1 MKRGNVVILV
11 LCIPVVA
18 IDVAL
23 FVTGRVALVTL
34 VSTLAAFTVVVSL
47 YWFLTLRGQRV
58 EKDERTI
65 RLNRKALA
73 YSWLLSIYAVIL
85 LIGSDSLGLLRLS
98 GLQYLGIVVMVMTF
112 SYLILYVVMIGRGSV
127 E

>member
-1 MKRGNVVILV
+1 MKRGNVVVLV
-11 LCIPVVA
+11 LSIPVVA

-23 FVTGRVALVTL
+23 FVAGKVAVMTL
-34 VSTLAAFTVVVSL
+34 VSTLVAFAVFVFV
-47 YWFLTLRGQRV
+47 YWFLALRGQRV

-98 GLQYLGIVVMVMTF
+98 GLQYLGLVIIVMTF
-112 SYLILYVVMIGRGSV
+112 SYLILYVVMIGRGSM

>member
-1 MKRGNVVILV
+1 MKRGNVVIFV
-11 LCIPVVA
+11 LSVPVVA

>member
-1 MKRGNVVILV
+1 MKRGNVVIFV
-11 LCIPVVA
+11 LSIPVVA

-23 FVTGRVALVTL
+23 FVTGRVAFVTL
-34 VSTLAAFTVVVSL
+34 VSTLAAFTIFVFV
-47 YWFLTLRGQRV
+47 YWFLALRGQRV

-73 YSWLLSIYAVIL
+73 YSWLLSIYVVIL
-85 LIGSDSLGLLRLS
+85 LIGSDSLGFLRLS

-112 SYLILYVVMIGRGSV
+112 SYLILYVVMTGRGSV